1 MFSAFR
7 LVALFA
13 TASAGLVAITPAQA
27 QEGRADALA
36 SRAARSSLPSA
47 AMLRFPNDA
56 MLSFTACRKAISDG
70 ARPHDPV
77 HIEMTMTGPVQ
88 RLSGGKRV
96 APLFVR
102 IVYARQGGRETRKDH
117 VVCTVNERGLATTIV
132 PENR

>member
-1 MFSAFR
+1 MLFSGCRFVTLA
-7 LVALFA
+7 A
-13 TASAGLVAITPAQA
+13 TASAGLVAVAPAQA
-27 QEGRADALA
+27 QEGLG
-36 SRAARSSLPSA
+36 SRAAKSSPPSA
-47 AMLRFPNDA
+47 AMLTFPNDA

-70 ARPHDPV
+70 ARPHDPI

-117 VVCTVNERGLATTIV
+117 VVCTVDERGLATTIA
-132 PENR
+132 PANR